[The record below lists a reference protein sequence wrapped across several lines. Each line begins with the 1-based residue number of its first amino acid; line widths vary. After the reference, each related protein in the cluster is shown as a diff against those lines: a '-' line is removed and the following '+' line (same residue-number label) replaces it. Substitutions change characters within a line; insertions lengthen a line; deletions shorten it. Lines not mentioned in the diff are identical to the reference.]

1 MGHLSG
7 VCRFVYSVRLS
18 IVELSYAFV
27 HNLRS
32 YSLHLIAGKE
42 GVLSSPSPSPKK
54 KKKMPDGMLRFFPLH
69 ELITCLN
76 CAGCRMK
83 PKRQSAGTKISVY
96 VLTCERFLLA
106 GLSKPLVLT
115 CERFFLA
122 GLSKPLIF
130 R

>member
-1 MGHLSG
+1 MGRLSG

-18 IVELSYAFV
+18 IVELMSFAFV

-42 GVLSSPSPSPKK
+42 GVLSPPSPSPKK
-54 KKKMPDGMLRFFPLH
+54 KKMPDGKLRFFPLH

-83 PKRQSAGTKISVY
+83 PKRVSGNEDFCLCFNMRTIPSSWAFKT
-96 VLTCERFLLA
+96 
-106 GLSKPLVLT
+106 LSFNMRT
-115 CERFFLA
+115 I
-122 GLSKPLIF
+122 LSSWAFKTLNF
-130 R
+130 